1 MNSKRM
7 NRLEE
12 LGRVDA
18 EKADTSKGKRN
29 LRDEKSRI
37 VRELKAKGGKAKG
50 KHGYKKE
57 GGKKG
62 LSPKL
67 EGAERL
73 AAKKKQYRD
82 MGFGDMMDKGEIVI
96 GRKFGQ
102 MKNGGR
108 ALKPVPAGKKGLSK
122 LPTKVRN
129 KMGFMKKGGRVN
141 DKTKPKKPLSGA
153 MKKPKPGSQSYQFQ
167 QTQRPR
173 PRMKSGGLALRGR
186 GCEIK

>member
-1 MNSKRM
+1 MNSSRM

-29 LRDEKSRI
+29 LRDEKKRI
-37 VRELKAKGGKAKG
+37 VRELKDGG
-50 KHGYKKE
+50 
-57 GGKKG
+57 
-62 LSPKL
+62 S
-67 EGAERL
+67 
-73 AAKKKQYRD
+73 
-82 MGFGDMMDKGEIVI
+82 
-96 GRKFGQ
+96 
-102 MKNGGR
+102 
-108 ALKPVPAGKKGLSK
+108 LKPVPAGKKGLSK

-129 KMGFMKKGGRVN
+129 KMGFMKKGGRVK

-173 PRMKSGGLALRGR
+173 PSQILPRKAEGGRVKMKSGGLAKRGK
-186 GCEIK
+186 GCEIR